1 MAGMNAALL
10 IVLFINFAVYA
21 AILVGIIAL
30 EGLAVPPQKP
40 LAGADHADHH
50 VCSLAAACA
59 GYGRVYQSGRR
70 DKRAAG
76 GGRRDRA
83 VIYQEQR
90 VEQAPDWTLGDTA
103 QVGLLLLVGNIPTFV
118 LLGAYYIGREKLR
131 REKAAGKDEYTGF
144 VT

>member
-30 EGLAVPPQKP
+30 EVWLSRRKSRWPGLIMPMITFAASLLLV
-40 LAGADHADHH
+40 LGMAAFTRVGGATSELQVEDAE
-50 VCSLAAACA
+50 
-59 GYGRVYQSGRR
+59 SGE
-70 DKRAAG
+70 
-76 GGRRDRA
+76 

-131 REKAAGKDEYTGF
+131 REKLLEKMNIQDL
-144 VT
+144 